1 VLLVLKTVSFA
12 YLKSIVDMKKI
23 LINDGIH
30 PVGLQKLQDAGF
42 EVDNINIPQDE
53 LAEKLPQYAAICVR
67 SATKVREDLIEKC
80 PQLKVIGR
88 GGVGLDNIDVD
99 FAKSKGIAV
108 CNTPAASSRS
118 VAELA
123 FAHLFSISRF
133 LYKSNRHMPNDG
145 AEEFKA
151 LKKSYSKGFELKGKT
166 LGLIGLGRIGQE
178 TAKIALGLGM
188 KVVAVDP
195 FVDQVSLPLNINDQT
210 LNVTIKSVS
219 MDDMLETADIITLHI
234 PFTGAPV
241 LSTTEFGK
249 MKDGVVL
256 INASRGGTVD
266 EDELMVALDSGKV
279 AAAGLDVYENEPSP
293 REDLLKHPNVSCT
306 PHIGA
311 STAEAQMNI
320 GVELADK
327 LIEHLS

>member
-1 VLLVLKTVSFA
+1 
-12 YLKSIVDMKKI
+12 MKKI

-30 PVGLQKLQDAGF
+30 PTGLQKLKDAGF
-42 EVDNINIPQDE
+42 EVDNIKIPQDE
-53 LAEKLPQYAAICVR
+53 LSEKLPQYAAICVR
-67 SATKVREDLIEKC
+67 SATKVRQELIEQC
-80 PQLKVIGR
+80 PNLKVIGR

-151 LKKSYSKGFELKGKT
+151 LKKSYSKGFELKGKI
-166 LGLIGLGRIGQE
+166 LGVIGMGRIGQE
-178 TAKIALGLGM
+178 TAKIALSLGM
-188 KVVAVDP
+188 KVIAVDP
-195 FVDQVSLPLNINDQT
+195 FIEKAELKLDINDQVVNAPIET
-210 LNVTIKSVS
+210 VN
-219 MDDMLETADIITLHI
+219 MDVMLPAADIITLHI

-241 LSTTEFGK
+241 LSTTEFSK
-249 MKDGVVL
+249 MKEGVIL

-266 EDELMVALDSGKV
+266 EEALLAALDSEKV
-279 AAAGLDVYENEPSP
+279 AAAGLDVFENEPTP
-293 REDLLKHPNVSCT
+293 RESLLKHPNVSCT

-311 STAEAQMNI
+311 STNEAQENI
-320 GVELADK
+320 GIELADK
-327 LIEHLS
+327 LIKELS